1 MHDKNKD
8 TKNFYVTWEIS
19 LKWILFW
26 QYRQGLYLEFNQ
38 KSMVELFFA
47 KIVNNF

>member
-1 MHDKNKD
+1 MHNKTED
-8 TKNFYVTWEIS
+8 TEKVLHKLEIS

-26 QYRQGLYLEFNQ
+26 QYRQGQYLELNQ

-47 KIVNNF
+47 KIVNDF